1 MLYIWPYFTFFSLPI
16 LYPYFLILLPS
27 QLLPP
32 LFRSVTPH
40 NSRPRVVL
48 ATLICIVMAVVVHF
62 NTIIHPFTMAD
73 NRHYTFYVF
82 RLLLRHPSIKYLV
95 IPLYFFGAWATIL
108 SFGGMSNTS
117 KSTSNSTKS
126 RTSQNIRRIKQES
139 QQESGKRCSFVLIWI
154 LSTSLSL
161 ITAPLVEPRYFIIPW
176 LIWRL
181 EIPPH
186 LDMQMSSLS
195 TMYYKQTR
203 DSNSARQDAPE
214 SPVSK
219 DYDHRLFLET
229 AWFMVINAATCYIFL
244 HWGFEWKQEPGDVQR
259 FMW

>member
-16 LYPYFLILLPS
+16 TYPKFLNLLPS

-32 LFRSVTPH
+32 LFRSVSSH
-40 NSRPRVVL
+40 SSRPRLVL
-48 ATLICIVMAVVVHF
+48 AALICIVMAAVIHF

-95 IPLYFFGAWATIL
+95 IPIYFFCAWATIS
-108 SFGGMSNTS
+108 SFGGMSNNS
-117 KSTSNSTKS
+117 RSTLNMTKS
-126 RTSQNIRRIKQES
+126 RISQNIRRIDQKSQHES
-139 QQESGKRCSFVLIWI
+139 RKRCSFVLIWI
-154 LSTSLSL
+154 FSTSLSL

-186 LDMQMSSLS
+186 LNMQMSSLF
-195 TMYYKQTR
+195 TFYHEKFR
-203 DSNSARQDAPE
+203 VSNSERPD
-214 SPVSK
+214 VSENPIPK

-229 AWFMVINAATCYIFL
+229 AWFVLINAATGYIFL
-244 HWGFEWKQEPGDVQR
+244 CWGFEWKQEPGNVQR